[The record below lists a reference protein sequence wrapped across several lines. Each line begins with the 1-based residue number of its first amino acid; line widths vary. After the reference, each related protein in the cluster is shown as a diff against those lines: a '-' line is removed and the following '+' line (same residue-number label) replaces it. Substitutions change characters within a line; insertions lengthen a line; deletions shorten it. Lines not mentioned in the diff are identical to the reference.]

1 MENNNMILEFN
12 INGCRDTDYT
22 YVHIMNNGAK
32 VCVHF
37 PSIRMGER
45 VERFDSYYEAEQY
58 ALKYNAS
65 RNMID
70 ENDIV
75 LATVDTSVYNLD
87 NNTGIMTGAFII
99 KDANGNTLD
108 EVVYEPEENILHKTL
123 NLGLTDVAEIKTVIY
138 MLSYIKK
145 HGYNNVIINHDN
157 KKIKEIAR
165 FDNNIMTKAE
175 LEMANMMR
183 RKIASIN
190 GEVFFQHLKSHT
202 GHRTLDSVDKLA
214 KKMNKKNFMTLQKAM

>member
-1 MENNNMILEFN
+1 MENNMILEFN

-58 ALKYNAS
+58 ALKFNAS

-75 LATVDTSVYNLD
+75 LAINVNIISNNSKNDSVKNPPNPLGKIGSPSIFLSIGSFKNI
-87 NNTGIMTGAFII
+87 NNTGTTISKMI
-99 KDANGNTLD
+99 
-108 EVVYEPEENILHKTL
+108 
-123 NLGLTDVAEIKTVIY
+123 
-138 MLSYIKK
+138 
-145 HGYNNVIINHDN
+145 DN
-157 KKIKEIAR
+157 W
-165 FDNNIMTKAE
+165 
-175 LEMANMMR
+175 LP
-183 RKIASIN
+183 IN
-190 GEVFFQHLKSHT
+190 GIFTPSIILTTISKIET
-202 GHRTLDSVDKLA
+202 
-214 KKMNKKNFMTLQKAM
+214 